1 MYSIRYISLSWAK
14 CPRARLLPR
23 NINYG
28 EIFCMQMYAVLDSWG
43 RQNGK
48 IMAFSRNFLIN

>member
-28 EIFCMQMYAVLDSWG
+28 EIFCMQMYAVFRFMG
-43 RQNGK
+43 ATKR
-48 IMAFSRNFLIN
+48 

>member
-1 MYSIRYISLSWAK
+1 MYSIRYILLSWAK

-28 EIFCMQMYAVLDSWG
+28 EFFCMQMYAVFRFMG
-43 RQNGK
+43 ATKR
-48 IMAFSRNFLIN
+48 